1 MDAASGARRMTR
13 MIYIAN
19 IRLPT
24 EKAHGLQI
32 MQNCEAFAEV
42 GADVSLWVTNRINTA
57 ALASVRDL
65 WAHYGVR
72 RNFRVRRLPCLDLLP
87 LVPNRSDRLAQVIF
101 LLQLLTFTLSALI
114 GALFTPADVY
124 YSRDP
129 LVLLAL
135 SLVKPRRK
143 LAYEAHQLASGR
155 VGATLQRWTVR
166 RVGHVFATTG
176 QLAADLRKRGA
187 QSAHVA
193 HDGVRRDRFANL
205 PNKSTA
211 RAQLGW
217 RAEGF
222 IVGYVGRLHTMEM
235 DKGVGTLV
243 DALAQVGGT
252 AIALVG
258 GPDDRA
264 AQLRDRWIAAGL
276 PEDDFLYA
284 GQVAPD
290 QIPLYLR
297 AFDVCTMPFPFTPHF
312 AYHASPLKLF
322 EYMAARRAIV
332 ASDLPS
338 TREVV
343 TDGASALLTPPSDV
357 IALAEAIRQLRD
369 DFALRQ
375 RLADQA
381 YNEVMTHY
389 TWDARAA
396 HILNQLGLTEE
407 VG

>member
-1 MDAASGARRMTR
+1 
-13 MIYIAN
+13 
-19 IRLPT
+19 
-24 EKAHGLQI
+24 

-72 RNFRVRRLPCLDLLP
+72 RKLPRAPFALSRSAP
-87 LVPNRSDRLAQVIF
+87 LVPIAADRLAQVIF

-176 QLAADLRKRGA
+176 QLAADLRERGA

-193 HDGVRRDRFANL
+193 HDGVHRNSSANL
-205 PNKSTA
+205 PNDSTA

-235 DKGVGTLV
+235 DKEVGTLV

-252 AIALVG
+252 AIALV
-258 GPDDRA
+258 DHRVDRA

-284 GQVAPD
+284 GRVRARSDSAVPAH
-290 QIPLYLR
+290 LR
-297 AFDVCTMPFPFTPHF
+297 RVYDAVSLHAAFRLSRLTTQAVRIHGHF
-312 AYHASPLKLF
+312 ARH
-322 EYMAARRAIV
+322 RRL
-332 ASDLPS
+332 DFPS

-357 IALAEAIRQLRD
+357 IALAEAIRRLRD

-381 YNEVMTHY
+381 YSEVMTHY